1 MSDILSTR
9 RPAKTS
15 APPLRSSPLGKP
27 HRLFR
32 RRLVACQPP
41 GPPAWSTLSRCL
53 ALLCASGAMAW
64 TGAAWPQVPVPAAGP
79 VQAAPLPPSDLSLQQ
94 FVLQVLQANKAVRSK
109 RNEQEL
115 ADAAVSRAGAVF
127 QPQIELSVANAR
139 SRVQNTPE
147 EELLRQGLGV
157 YERSGQ
163 DASAG
168 VSTLL
173 PFGARVEVKG
183 TMARF
188 LTNINENLRGSSAN
202 DYKAF
207 YGLTVTQPLARDAGF
222 EPTQSRVRVA
232 ELDADAARQ
241 ATVDTSS
248 STVADAVLSYLD
260 LGLAQQRLAAW
271 NEKIKMAERLA
282 ADARLLAKQG
292 RLPETDIWE
301 VENNLARYRAGAS
314 EAGQAVVER
323 INKMR
328 ALLLL
333 TAGDGWAPLRA
344 TDALPQ
350 VSEVRL
356 DLAQDLQTALDS
368 RPDYRMRKLMVEREG
383 VQLVFAQNQKLPRID
398 LVASYGQNGLS
409 QSLRSSLAPGR
420 TADYPSWSIGLQVS
434 VPLGENRQA
443 AADLRSAQIRKE
455 DALLGLKAVESA
467 LASDIDSS
475 HAVIRSSTER
485 HRLFA
490 EIADRESQ
498 LARAL
503 RQKLA
508 AGRVDMRELLIS
520 EERVI
525 NSRTAMQEQAVAH
538 AKGLALLGLA
548 TGTLLERYR

>member
-1 MSDILSTR
+1 MSDRLSTP
-9 RPAKTS
+9 RPAP
-15 APPLRSSPLGKP
+15 AGRPPRGSGPLAQP
-27 HRLFR
+27 HRLAR
-32 RRLVACQPP
+32 RQRCAPPVRL
-41 GPPAWSTLSRCL
+41 TLNRCL

-64 TGAAWPQVPVPAAGP
+64 TGAAWPQAQVPAAGHM
-79 VQAAPLPPSDLSLQQ
+79 QAAPLPPSDLSLQQ
-94 FVLQVLQANKAVRSK
+94 FVQQVLQANKAVRSR

-115 ADAAVSRAGAVF
+115 ADAAVSRAGAAF
-127 QPQIELSVANAR
+127 QPQLELSVANAR

-173 PFGARVEVKG
+173 PFGAKVEVKS
-183 TMARF
+183 TMSRF
-188 LTNINENLRGSSAN
+188 LTNINESLRGSSAN

-207 YGLTVTQPLARDAGF
+207 YGVTVTQPLARDAGF

-241 ATVDTSS
+241 ATADTAS

-350 VSEVRL
+350 VSAVQL
-356 DLAQDLQTALDS
+356 DLAQDLQTAMDS

-443 AADLRSAQIRKE
+443 AADLRSAQVRKE

-538 AKGLALLGLA
+538 AKGQALLGLA

>member
-1 MSDILSTR
+1 M
-9 RPAKTS
+9 
-15 APPLRSSPLGKP
+15 
-27 HRLFR
+27 RL
-32 RRLVACQPP
+32 
-41 GPPAWSTLSRCL
+41 TLNRCL

-64 TGAAWPQVPVPAAGP
+64 TGAAWPQAQVPAAGHM
-79 VQAAPLPPSDLSLQQ
+79 QAAPLPPSDLSLQQ
-94 FVLQVLQANKAVRSK
+94 FVQQVLQANKAVRSR

-115 ADAAVSRAGAVF
+115 ADAAVSRAGAAF
-127 QPQIELSVANAR
+127 QPQLELSVANAR

-173 PFGARVEVKG
+173 PFGAKVEVKS
-183 TMARF
+183 TMSRF
-188 LTNINENLRGSSAN
+188 LTNINESLRGSSAN

-207 YGLTVTQPLARDAGF
+207 YGVTVTQPLARDAGF

-241 ATVDTSS
+241 ATADTAS

-350 VSEVRL
+350 VSAVQL
-356 DLAQDLQTALDS
+356 DLAQDLQTAMDS

-443 AADLRSAQIRKE
+443 AADLRSAQVRKE

-538 AKGLALLGLA
+538 AKGQALLGLA

>member
-1 MSDILSTR
+1 MPPILSTPR
-9 RPAKTS
+9 LVEASRPARRFSKV
-15 APPLRSSPLGKP
+15 AKPQNPARLRAVVNAWS
-27 HRLFR
+27 
-32 RRLVACQPP
+32 
-41 GPPAWSTLSRCL
+41 GPPARLTLSRCL
-53 ALLCASGAMAW
+53 ALLVAGGALCL
-64 TGAAWPQVPVPAAGP
+64 TEAAWSQVPVAGP
-79 VQAAPLPPSDLSLQQ
+79 VVAAPLLPTDLSLHQ
-94 FVLQVLQANKAVRSK
+94 FVQRVLQANKAVRSK

-127 QPQIELSVANAR
+127 QPQIEVSAVNAL

-147 EELLRQGLGV
+147 EELLRQGLGL
-157 YERSGQ
+157 YERKGQ
-163 DASAG
+163 DVSAG

-173 PFGARVEVKG
+173 PSGAKVEVKG

-188 LTNINENLRGSSAN
+188 LTNINESLRDSSAN

-207 YGLTVTQPLARDAGF
+207 YGMTVTQPLARDAGF
-222 EPTQSRVRVA
+222 EPTRSRVRVA

-241 ATVDTSS
+241 ATADTAS

-271 NEKIKMAERLA
+271 NDKIKMAERLA
-282 ADARLLAKQG
+282 TDAKLLAQQG
-292 RLPETDIWE
+292 RLAETEIWE

-328 ALLLL
+328 GLLLL
-333 TAGDGWAPLRA
+333 TAADGWATLRA

-350 VSEVRL
+350 VTEARL
-356 DLAQDLQTALDS
+356 DLALDLQTAFDS

-409 QSLRSSLAPGR
+409 QSVRSALAPGR
-420 TADYPSWSIGLQVS
+420 TADYPSWSIGLQIS

-443 AADLRSAQIRKE
+443 AADLRAAQVRKE
-455 DALLGLKAVESA
+455 DALLGLKAVESS

-475 HAVIRSSTER
+475 HAVIRSSIER

-490 EIADRESQ
+490 EIADRESRLTQ
-498 LARAL
+498 AL
-503 RQKLA
+503 RQKLL
-508 AGRVDMRELLIS
+508 AGRVEIRELLIS

-525 NSRTAMQEQAVAH
+525 NSRTAMQEQAVAN

-548 TGTLLERYR
+548 TGTLLERYP